1 MPSPDLPKSRANDR
15 WPLWLLLGGIALLLA
30 AAALLAEAR
39 GFVAG
44 ATRVDGE
51 VVALAKS
58 RNNTRPVV
66 RFRDAAGAQ
75 HEFRSH
81 VSSATPSYDVG
92 ERVTVVHAPG
102 RPDQARIA
110 DFESLYLLPALL
122 GGLGAVLSAVGAAQL
137 LRRRGRAA

>member
-1 MPSPDLPKSRANDR
+1 MPNPDVPPRDR
-15 WPLWLLLGGIALLLA
+15 WPLWLLLGGIVLLSA
-30 AAALLAEAR
+30 AAALLVEAR

-44 ATRVDGE
+44 ATRAEGE

-66 RFRDAAGAQ
+66 RFRDAAGGG

-92 ERVTVVHAPG
+92 ERVTVLHAPG

-110 DFESLYLLPALL
+110 DFESLYLLPTLL
-122 GGLGAVLSAVGAAQL
+122 GGLGAVLSAVGAVR
-137 LRRRGRAA
+137 LRRQRRPGA

>member
-1 MPSPDLPKSRANDR
+1 MSTVAPDR
-15 WPLWLLLGGIALLLA
+15 WPLWLLLGGTALLLSA
-30 AAALLAEAR
+30 VALLFEAR

-44 ATRVDGE
+44 ATRAEGE

-66 RFRDAAGAQ
+66 RFRDAVGAE

-81 VSSATPSYDVG
+81 VSSSSPAYDVG

-122 GGLGAVLSAVGAAQL
+122 GGLGSVLSAVGALRL
-137 LRRRGRAA
+137 LRQRRRGA